1 MDERVYKTLA
11 TAAGKAKIAAA
22 VESGGVVNVTQAAVG
37 DGGGE
42 YYVPTEDMTAL
53 KNEVWRGAIASKW
66 INEDSPNMIDVKMII
81 PADAGGWTVREA
93 AIFDA
98 DGTMICICNLPDT
111 EKVIITTGAAGTL
124 TLVMH
129 LVFTDSDVVNFTIDP
144 VLDVVT
150 AADVDRMI
158 REHNEDQDAHEKRRK
173 VIAERVRDPS
183 KPDYGLDNG
192 ETVALEAA
200 PYTGQTEVGVVVSGE
215 EYDAKNLSQKI
226 DSAPS
231 GTIIFKKMEE

>member
-42 YYVPTEDMTAL
+42 YYVPTDDMTEL

-66 INEDSPNMIDVKMII
+66 INEDSPNMIDVKIII

-111 EKVIITTGAAGTL
+111 EKVIITTGA
-124 TLVMH
+124 
-129 LVFTDSDVVNFTIDP
+129 
-144 VLDVVT
+144 
-150 AADVDRMI
+150 DVDRMI
-158 REHNEDQDAHEKRRK
+158 REHNEDQAAHEKRRK

-192 ETVALEAA
+192 ETVAIDAA

-215 EYDAKNLSQKI
+215 EYDAKNMSQKV

-231 GTIIFKKMEE
+231 GTIIIKKMEE